1 MMNTLGPLHEN
12 EILTILCIE
21 VALMMLGI
29 GLVSPV
35 LPQYA
40 HTFGVNITLVGLI
53 ITAFGVARIIVD
65 IPAGALTNRWG
76 RRPVLVTGPLIQG
89 ISSIGCGLAVNYGML
104 LWFRFLQGIGSAMYT
119 TAAIVM
125 LADISTPANRGR
137 LMSYYQGRLL
147 LGSGLGPTMGGF
159 IAQYFGLAA
168 PFFVYAVLVFLAS
181 LWAYLRLPETRPA
194 MSDPGATPAAGHSP
208 HASPNAVTS
217 LLTNRNFVL
226 ISAVTFG
233 IFFMRQGALN
243 EILPLLGT
251 HRLGLREGQ
260 IGLALTLVA
269 LFQFF
274 TVFPSGRLA
283 DHFGRKAVITPGCL
297 IAALS
302 LILIAQSENY
312 GFLLFSCVIMGVGIG
327 LSGSTPSAYV
337 ADIVPRESYGT
348 AMGTYRAISDL
359 GFVIGPVFLGW
370 LADIDGLRSALWFN
384 GLFLVLIILIFQLC
398 AKEPHKPHA

>member
-1 MMNTLGPLHEN
+1 MMNNLGPLHEN

-53 ITAFGVARIIVD
+53 ITAFGIARIIVD

-76 RRPVLVTGPLIQG
+76 RRPVLVMGPLIQG

-104 LWFRFLQGIGSAMYT
+104 LCFRFLQGIGSAMYT

-137 LMSYYQGRLL
+137 LMSYYQGSLL

-168 PFFVYAVLVFLAS
+168 
-181 LWAYLRLPETRPA
+181 
-194 MSDPGATPAAGHSP
+194 
-208 HASPNAVTS
+208 
-217 LLTNRNFVL
+217 
-226 ISAVTFG
+226 
-233 IFFMRQGALN
+233 
-243 EILPLLGT
+243 
-251 HRLGLREGQ
+251 
-260 IGLALTLVA
+260 
-269 LFQFF
+269 
-274 TVFPSGRLA
+274 
-283 DHFGRKAVITPGCL
+283 
-297 IAALS
+297 LS

-312 GFLLFSCVIMGVGIG
+312 GFLLLSCMIMGGHRPLRIDSLG
-327 LSGSTPSAYV
+327 LRCRYHTERELRYRDGH
-337 ADIVPRESYGT
+337 VPRHQRPGIRD
-348 AMGTYRAISDL
+348 RARVP
-359 GFVIGPVFLGW
+359 GV
-370 LADIDGLRSALWFN
+370 ACRY
-384 GLFLVLIILIFQLC
+384 
-398 AKEPHKPHA
+398 